1 MGNGVGR
8 VHKLDKYNRQQSV
21 FTNTTLKKIYP
32 ILIFMIVIMKTL
44 MQEVNNK
51 QPQRPILYQSMMKM
65 MYSASFWRIFFKQGQ
80 RTTVFGSLF
89 PLSMLVYLFLVCLEG
104 SMVQNDSQS
113 LECLPITDNE
123 AMESNIRSK
132 NDHFSFMILLL
143 FILLYIVIVSILN
156 HKYIIHLR

>member
-1 MGNGVGR
+1 
-8 VHKLDKYNRQQSV
+8 
-21 FTNTTLKKIYP
+21 
-32 ILIFMIVIMKTL
+32 
-44 MQEVNNK
+44 
-51 QPQRPILYQSMMKM
+51 
-65 MYSASFWRIFFKQGQ
+65 
-80 RTTVFGSLF
+80 
-89 PLSMLVYLFLVCLEG
+89 
-104 SMVQNDSQS
+104 MVQNDSQS